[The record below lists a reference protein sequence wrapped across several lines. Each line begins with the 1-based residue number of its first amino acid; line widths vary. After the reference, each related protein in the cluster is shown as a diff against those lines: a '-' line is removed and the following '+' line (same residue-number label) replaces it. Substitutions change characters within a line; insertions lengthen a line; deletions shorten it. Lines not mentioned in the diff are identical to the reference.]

1 MDLYYEVKVLS
12 HMIKRKF
19 EQSDEYK
26 YFDSLTCSAGC
37 IIGYIANADGEV
49 FQKDVENRFS
59 IRRSTVS
66 KMLQSLED
74 MGLIVREGVDYD
86 ARLKKI
92 ILTESGWN
100 MHNTVSQVIE
110 RTNAQAVSGIDG
122 DELDAFFKTL
132 EKMKNNLIN
141 DNN

>member
-12 HMIKRKF
+12 HMIKRKI
-19 EQSDEYK
+19 EQSEEYR
-26 YFDSLTCSAGC
+26 YLDSLTCSAGC
-37 IIGYIANADGEV
+37 IIGYIAKAGGEA
-49 FQKDVENRFS
+49 FQKDVETGFS

-66 KMLQSLED
+66 KMLQSLEE

-100 MHNTVSQVIE
+100 MHNAVVQVID
-110 RTNAQAVSGIDG
+110 RTNAQAISGIDKE
-122 DELDAFFKTL
+122 ELDAFFKTL
-132 EKMKNNLIN
+132 EKMKNNLSDIK
-141 DNN
+141 D